1 MYTQADE
8 NPALP
13 STEIDKRN
21 ELYVAQLYTHAD
33 EDLAL
38 PSTKIDESREV
49 YTPQV
54 FRADKKTALPSPKIN
69 KRNELYNAQ
78 VYTQA
83 DENRALPIT
92 GLDSGDKKEVRDSN
106 ISRPMNPFSNKYK
119 TAEGDL
125 SSRATESNT
134 LVDAVAKRDDGF
146 VYKSSVVHNVDG
158 AKWEEEER
166 KNS

>member
-13 STEIDKRN
+13 STEVDKRN
-21 ELYVAQLYTHAD
+21 ELYNALVYTQAD

-38 PSTKIDESREV
+38 ASTEINESREV

-54 FRADKKTALPSPKIN
+54 FRA
-69 KRNELYNAQ
+69 
-78 VYTQA
+78 
-83 DENRALPIT
+83 
-92 GLDSGDKKEVRDSN
+92 DKKEVRDSN

-125 SSRATESNT
+125 SSRATESNP
-134 LVDAVAKRDDGF
+134 LADAVAKRDEGF

-158 AKWEEEER
+158 AK
-166 KNS
+166 